1 MKSGLLELNK
11 ENVMG
16 ILDKHVEI
24 LEDMG
29 REFEERATTDSDKSI
44 NHIWQVMFALLCVKS
59 IRADMRELLYVD
71 HFMCTKNDII
81 ELLDEVNARYN
92 SKLKLE
98 TKNIITA
105 SEVVDLYKDLSRL
118 DAIPG
123 YEEYVFDVEDIIP
136 ILKKKMEME
145 K

>member
-11 ENVMG
+11 ENVMC

-44 NHIWQVMFALLCVKS
+44 NQIWQVMFALLCVKS

-71 HFMCTKNDII
+71 HFMCTKKDII

>member
-44 NHIWQVMFALLCVKS
+44 NQIWQVMFALLCVKS